1 MKPQQQTLSIRISE
15 ALREYLERA
24 KQVISN
30 GRDEFLSISD
40 VAKIL
45 LESAREDRLDHRFE
59 VADLQKSPTESLCEI
74 RQKWIMKQAF
84 SRAEWIFLAQYI
96 EVACERL
103 SENPAM
109 PTPEAF
115 AVLLQALLAVREL
128 RAERGAGLDR
138 YYLGNLGVQDS
149 AALNDRQLDPEIVGR
164 VATKL
169 IEDLRSTP
177 NPTKPVFA
185 GRNFY
190 VALRDE
196 VFPDMMALNRAL
208 DPFLPTLFRLAARGH
223 WLQEK
228 RPARIRWEGPTQSWP
243 ISTMKPR
250 GFYLTASLAA
260 DGELTLSLLISD
272 RAVIYPLGPYPQIR
286 EFAAMVDYLEPGRSW
301 NGTNFYGSADAAA
314 LNKPGNYVFRRH
326 SDGVQFTFSEDEWW
340 PFRDVIFYGL
350 ADPRV
355 QATLAELSIVYGEL

>member
-1 MKPQQQTLSIRISE
+1 
-15 ALREYLERA
+15 
-24 KQVISN
+24 
-30 GRDEFLSISD
+30 
-40 VAKIL
+40 
-45 LESAREDRLDHRFE
+45 LESAREDRLDHRLE
-59 VADLQKSPTESLCEI
+59 VADLQKSPTESLCAI
-74 RQKWIMKQAF
+74 RQKWEMKQAF

-96 EVACERL
+96 EVACEKL
-103 SENPAM
+103 SENPGM
-109 PTPEAF
+109 PAPEAF
-115 AVLLQALLAVREL
+115 AVLLQALLAL
-128 RAERGAGLDR
+128 RDLRVERGAVLDR

-164 VATKL
+164 VAAKL
-169 IEDLRSTP
+169 IEDLRGTP

-208 DPFLPTLFRLAARGH
+208 DPYLPTLFRLAARGH

-228 RPARIRWEGPTQSWP
+228 RPARIRRDGPTQSWP
-243 ISTMKPR
+243 ISTMNPR

-272 RAVIYPLGPYPQIR
+272 REVIYPLGPYPQIR
-286 EFAAMVDYLEPGRSW
+286 EFAAMVDYLEPGRLW
-301 NGTNFYGSADAAA
+301 NGIQFYGSADAPA
-314 LNKPGNYVFRRH
+314 LNKPAHYVFRRP
-326 SDGVQFTFSEDEWW
+326 SDGVQFTFSEDEWLA
-340 PFRDVIFYGL
+340 FRDVIFYGL